1 MENMSQQL
9 GKLEKPSASKFRTGR
24 KLFFVPLIFTPL
36 QPDPALSELIDRY
49 WDQVQGQVK
58 NMEEKLSQ
66 VKKVYYELIP
76 IGGKK
81 GLKAIEALSK
91 GSHRIVKNILDKGA
105 KLQSIENGDLLAEFM
120 DWSKCLSVGLQSRAV
135 IDKVYQSYIEVQ
147 KRRTDQIAEKI
158 DRTLK
163 SEETG
168 VLVMREGHQVQFS
181 SDIQVFYVAPPS
193 LDEIKRWLRAR
204 QTEPQV

>member
-1 MENMSQQL
+1 MSQQL
-9 GKLEKPSASKFRTGR
+9 GKVEKPSASKFRTGR

-36 QPDPALSELIDRY
+36 QPDPALSELVDRY

>member
-1 MENMSQQL
+1 MSQQL
-9 GKLEKPSASKFRTGR
+9 GKVEKPSASKFRTGR

-36 QPDPALSELIDRY
+36 QPEPALSELVKSY
-49 WDQVQGQVK
+49 WNQVQEQVR
-58 NMEEKLSQ
+58 NLEEKLSE
-66 VKKVYYELIP
+66 VKKVYHELIP
-76 IGGKK
+76 VGGKR
-81 GLKAIEALSK
+81 GLKAVETLSRE
-91 GSHRIVKNILDKGA
+91 SHRIIKSILDKGT
-105 KLQSIENGDLLAEFM
+105 KLQSVEDRDLLAEFM
-120 DWSKCLSVGLQSRAV
+120 DWSKCLSVGLQSRVA
-135 IDKVYQSYIEVQ
+135 IARVYQSYIEVQ
-147 KRRTDQIAEKI
+147 KRRADQIAEKI

-181 SDIQVFYVAPPS
+181 SDIQVFYVSPPG

>member
-1 MENMSQQL
+1 MSQQL

-36 QPDPALSELIDRY
+36 QPDPALSELVDRY

>member
-1 MENMSQQL
+1 MSQQL
-9 GKLEKPSASKFRTGR
+9 GKVEKPSASKFRTGR

>member
-1 MENMSQQL
+1 MSQQL
-9 GKLEKPSASKFRTGR
+9 GKIEKPSASKFRDGR

-36 QPDPALSELIDRY
+36 QPEPDLLELVDRY

-58 NMEEKLSQ
+58 NLEEKLSR
-66 VKKVYYELIP
+66 VKKVYHELIP
-76 IGGKK
+76 AGGKK
-81 GLKAIEALSK
+81 GLKAIATLSR
-91 GSHRIVKNILDKGA
+91 GSHRIVKGILDKGA
-105 KLQSIENGDLLAEFM
+105 KLQSIENGDLLGEFM

-135 IDKVYQSYIEVQ
+135 IAKVYQSYIVVQ
-147 KRRTDQIAEKI
+147 RKRTDQIVEKI

-168 VLVMREGHQVQFS
+168 VLVMREGHQVQFP
-181 SDIQVFYVAPPS
+181 SDIQVFYVAPPG
-193 LDEIKRWLRAR
+193 LDEIKRWFRAR

>member
-1 MENMSQQL
+1 MSQQL
-9 GKLEKPSASKFRTGR
+9 GKVEKPSASKFRTER

-36 QPDPALSELIDRY
+36 QPDPALSELVDRY